1 LKSRTISPGC
11 VAALA
16 VAMIVSIS
24 TRATT
29 EPPPNAG
36 GNLVGRHFSCV
47 VRPGDTLRSLPS
59 RYGIAVWVLA
69 NANYPEPQSILYD
82 GEVQQIDNRHVVPQM
97 LTNSILINLPQRLLF
112 VFEAMRLIT
121 CYPVA
126 LERSDWPTL
135 HRRFHDRSNAA

>member
-24 TRATT
+24 TCAAT
-29 EPPPNAG
+29 ERPPSAG

-47 VRPGDTLRSLPS
+47 ARPEDTLRSLAS
-59 RYGIAVWVLA
+59 RYSIGVRVLA
-69 NANYPEPQSILYD
+69 SANHLEPHSIPYD
-82 GEVQQIDNRHVVPQM
+82 GAVQQIDNRHVVPQM

-112 VFEAMRLIT
+112 VFETSRLIT

-126 LERSDWPTL
+126 LGRSDWSTL
-135 HRRFHDRSNAA
+135 HRRFHDHSNAA